1 MAKRNIIQIDEE
13 KCNGCGLC
21 VPSCAEGAIQI
32 VDGKARL
39 VSETFCDGLGACLG
53 ECPQGAISIEERDAA
68 EFDPAAVEVHLA
80 KERPGLQPPGAQGAG
95 SHAHFGHGRGHGA
108 HPHGGLPHACP
119 GQAARVLQPKPIP
132 TPGPGPD
139 SPGTP
144 SQLTNW
150 PVQLMLLPQRAP
162 YLDGADLLIAAD
174 CAPFAYADFHRDFM
188 PGKTVTIG
196 CPKLDDGEHYLDKLT
211 RIFRDNDIRSIQVVH
226 MEVPCC
232 FGLVHLVRLALEGS
246 GKTLP
251 LTLTKISIRGE
262 QMDSVRV
269 N

>member
-1 MAKRNIIQIDEE
+1 MAKRNIIRIDEE

-21 VPSCAEGAIQI
+21 VTSCAEGAIRI

-39 VSETFCDGLGACLG
+39 VSETYCDGLGACLG
-53 ECPQGAISIEERDAA
+53 ECPQDAIHMEEREAA

-80 KERPGLQPPGAQGAG
+80 KERPGQQPSASPGAG
-95 SHAHFGHGRGHGA
+95 SHPGFGHGHGA
-108 HPHGGLPHACP
+108 HPHGGMPHACP
-119 GQAARVLQPKPIP
+119 GQAARSFQPRPMP
-132 TPGPGPD
+132 APGPRSEAGK
-139 SPGTP
+139 TP
-144 SQLTNW
+144 SQLANW
-150 PVQLMLLPQRAP
+150 PVQLMLLPPRAP

-174 CAPFAYADFHRDFM
+174 CAPFAYADFHRDFVS
-188 PGKTVTIG
+188 GKTVTIG
-196 CPKLDDGEHYLDKLT
+196 CPKLDDGEVYRDKLS

-232 FGLVHLVRLALEGS
+232 FGLVHLVRLALEES
-246 GKTLP
+246 GKQLP

-262 QMDSVRV
+262 LMDSSRV